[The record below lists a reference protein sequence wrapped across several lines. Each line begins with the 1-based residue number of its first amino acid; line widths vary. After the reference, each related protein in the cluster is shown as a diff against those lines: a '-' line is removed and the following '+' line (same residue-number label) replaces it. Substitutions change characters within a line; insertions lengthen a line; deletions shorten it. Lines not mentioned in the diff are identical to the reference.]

1 MTKYALI
8 GIFSIFALLGG
19 VLTVGADWNNIT
31 LADPHSFQKWLPD
44 RSMGWDPVN
53 QQYVLVY
60 GGDRLYLATGAGNQW
75 DVEIIDNTIGRG
87 RSNSMYIE
95 PDGTIHISY
104 YDAMEK
110 DLWYAVNNGT
120 GWKAELAQDHCDAGY
135 YNSIAVD
142 TSGNVYIAFYKSCLS
157 GVNFLYMMEKS
168 GGTWT
173 EYMAD
178 GVEGCG
184 FYPSIAIA
192 SDGYPSVSYYC
203 ELSGGDSALKYSHF
217 NGTLLTPQTVD
228 TDGGVEPSLTFSDSG
243 TPHIA
248 YYKNA
253 DPYHAWWNGIS
264 WDTESV
270 DDSVYIVGLRNQLQF
285 IDGVLTLLTLDSS
298 GYRVMLYRKD
308 PVWASEDL
316 TSGTGNG
323 MEFAGAWNDD
333 FELNMALKDGY
344 FHGSEMFVVYQ
355 DSGKGW
361 EKQKI
366 DEYDEAGN
374 ARALSVNSEGWPQI
388 SYAKND
394 LYYIGWDESQ
404 WVRQSVSASASNYI
418 YFSGIDMLPDDMP
431 TVLFTSNSDEL
442 IRAWMTDSGWQAETI
457 IPPSG
462 AAYATKIRVDSNG
475 KLHALYIDNSN
486 GLYYSVYDEVNGWTH
501 QFLSAGFSVSM
512 IFDLEVD
519 SASNAHIVFHNVNDN
534 LMTYRMI
541 DPGGGWSS
549 INFAASGIIGDSCNI
564 ALDNDENPIILFTE
578 ASGDGLWLKYDDGSK
593 AWHENLLT
601 TGIKQYALM
610 GLDVDQSDG
619 IHLSYFDYDNNELYY
634 GYLEGP
640 DDTTM
645 ETVLLETFVNNLP
658 GNSSL
663 VLDPEDNPM
672 VLYDYPNYGRLYL
685 AFDMPEPQIL
695 AISPNKGKSGAQILD
710 ATISGY
716 DLFVVTETY
725 LTAGG
730 QEIDG
735 KSLVN
740 SVKSKITCDFDLAGA
755 TPGVWDLVVVA
766 ANGTATLEDGF
777 TVESGGSEDDDS
789 SNDDDSTDDH
799 NGSSGDDDD
808 EEDCC
813 GCEE

>member
-248 YYKNA
+248 C
-253 DPYHAWWNGIS
+253 
-264 WDTESV
+264 
-270 DDSVYIVGLRNQLQF
+270 R
-285 IDGVLTLLTLDSS
+285 
-298 GYRVMLYRKD
+298 
-308 PVWASEDL
+308 
-316 TSGTGNG
+316 
-323 MEFAGAWNDD
+323 
-333 FELNMALKDGY
+333 
-344 FHGSEMFVVYQ
+344 
-355 DSGKGW
+355 
-361 EKQKI
+361 
-366 DEYDEAGN
+366 
-374 ARALSVNSEGWPQI
+374 
-388 SYAKND
+388 
-394 LYYIGWDESQ
+394 
-404 WVRQSVSASASNYI
+404 SAA
-418 YFSGIDMLPDDMP
+418 P
-431 TVLFTSNSDEL
+431 T
-442 IRAWMTDSGWQAETI
+442 
-457 IPPSG
+457 
-462 AAYATKIRVDSNG
+462 
-475 KLHALYIDNSN
+475 
-486 GLYYSVYDEVNGWTH
+486 
-501 QFLSAGFSVSM
+501 
-512 IFDLEVD
+512 
-519 SASNAHIVFHNVNDN
+519 
-534 LMTYRMI
+534 
-541 DPGGGWSS
+541 
-549 INFAASGIIGDSCNI
+549 
-564 ALDNDENPIILFTE
+564 
-578 ASGDGLWLKYDDGSK
+578 
-593 AWHENLLT
+593 
-601 TGIKQYALM
+601 
-610 GLDVDQSDG
+610 
-619 IHLSYFDYDNNELYY
+619 
-634 GYLEGP
+634 
-640 DDTTM
+640 
-645 ETVLLETFVNNLP
+645 
-658 GNSSL
+658 
-663 VLDPEDNPM
+663 
-672 VLYDYPNYGRLYL
+672 
-685 AFDMPEPQIL
+685 
-695 AISPNKGKSGAQILD
+695 
-710 ATISGY
+710 
-716 DLFVVTETY
+716 
-725 LTAGG
+725 
-730 QEIDG
+730 
-735 KSLVN
+735 
-740 SVKSKITCDFDLAGA
+740 
-755 TPGVWDLVVVA
+755 
-766 ANGTATLEDGF
+766 
-777 TVESGGSEDDDS
+777 
-789 SNDDDSTDDH
+789 
-799 NGSSGDDDD
+799 
-808 EEDCC
+808 
-813 GCEE
+813 